1 MADEGR
7 IHIVIDGD
15 ASELKRALKDINSSL
30 SETKDKAQSTG
41 DSMDKSLKSS
51 GSSLK
56 NLGSQ
61 LTKAAAKY
69 ASFAAVAGTA
79 VKVLKSAIEV
89 NAQFERKNSELASV
103 LGTTK
108 EGVKDLSEA
117 AEALGRI
124 TEFTST
130 EVTELQ
136 LSLARLGF
144 TKNQILDMQDTVLK
158 FAGAVNADLG
168 RAADFAG
175 AALRG
180 FGLESKDTGHLLD
193 VMAASTSK
201 SALNFSKLETSM
213 SIIAPVAHSFGLSV
227 EDTVT
232 LLGSLSNAGFD
243 ASSAATATRNILL
256 NLADANGKL
265 AKGLGHTAK
274 SFPEIVDAL
283 RECKERGFDL
293 NATLEMTDK
302 RSVAAFNALIT
313 GAASADELREALG
326 NVDGT
331 LDQMYGTMTDNLVG
345 AVRALKSAW
354 EGLLLSFADEDGV
367 IKKLIDKLTSLV
379 NKITDARK
387 AAQERR
393 NPTIKEVDPIELRE
407 DFMKRADLYGKDAML
422 SMYEEWKAAAEK
434 DLQEATDEY
443 NRAAT
448 AFRNSNFRTGK
459 VRNPLKQA
467 NARRAEAQSYVN
479 ALAGMGEFLNAYEP
493 SSATD
498 DTTNNTTATL
508 TDEQKKAL
516 KRYKEAYEKAMKELW
531 KSVANT
537 SVEAMKDGAAK
548 QLAQIE
554 NERQQALAAIADEE
568 KALKEAA
575 AKSGN
580 RVSAETLAQF
590 EKRRTDTET
599 IAANKRKKVLDEQ
612 KQNEWAYL
620 ESYGSY
626 KERELAIT
634 QRYDKAIED
643 EQDDFKK
650 KTLAKEKEEA
660 LAQLNESR
668 LSYLEQYGTY
678 KERELAITERY
689 NSEIARSND
698 EYTRKS
704 LQKQKEQALREL
716 EQEYDQRYSLIF
728 ANADSMSNTV
738 LKQAIEA
745 TQAAIKKAKDSGD
758 IQALTELYERLREQ
772 MSVQGGRS
780 RGWGWSGIA
789 EGFNLRSSANN
800 KRSQADDLETLA
812 KNAEGTIEVMKEMGL
827 SDEDIEAAREE
838 VEELRAEVQKLRD
851 DATND
856 DANALEF
863 LEKGF
868 NEVGKAMSELG
879 SEMSSFRDGLGGACD
894 TIADIGDGLAAIGS
908 QMDTI
913 GQAFSGQM
921 TTGDAISTVV
931 SGIIQL
937 TSMVAQSIVKNKKA
951 QEEWNRTV
959 EQAEHK
965 YRMLK
970 LEQLDYKQQN
980 IFGVE
985 NPYKKALDG
994 AKQYGEAVK
1003 ALNSQ
1008 VNELANGKVQTGTKK
1023 VVDWA
1028 NVGKGAAVG
1037 VAAGAALG
1045 SIIPGLG
1052 TAIGAAIGGAIGLI
1066 AGAVSTKTVPVFES
1080 LSKKYGQLFN
1090 PDTYEL
1096 NERLLADYDKLD
1108 DATKQIVDNWEEIVE
1123 KAKEAEQQMRD
1134 NFTALSGEVGNQLAD
1149 SLVSAFRN
1157 GELYSAI
1164 DDFHD
1169 KMTGTIEDIMEQL
1182 VFSSTM
1188 GSMFDELED
1197 RMMKSFG
1204 QGGDEDIV
1212 DDLIWMEG
1220 EYQKRLDQYNEA
1232 MSEVQK
1238 SLRGLGYDAWESD
1251 QRTAQTKSAISASQD
1266 SVDESN
1272 ARLTTIQGHTF
1283 ELSENVRIVRA
1294 QHEQLIANMAAL
1306 LEHVQGIHSDTNEI
1320 RQTID
1325 EVREMFRVVKSNVGT
1340 IVDKGVKAL

>member
-15 ASELKRALKDINSSL
+15 ASELKRALRDINSSL
-30 SETKDKAQSTG
+30 NETKGKAESAG
-41 DSMDKSLKSS
+41 SSMDKSLKSAG
-51 GSSLK
+51 GSIK

-61 LTKAAAKY
+61 LTKVAAKY
-69 ASFAAVAGTA
+69 VTFAAAAGAA
-79 VKVLKSAIEV
+79 VKVIKSAVEV

-108 EGVKDLSEA
+108 EGVKDLSNAA
-117 AEALGRI
+117 AELGRV

-136 LSLARLGF
+136 LALARLGF
-144 TKNQILDMQDTVLK
+144 TKTQILDMQGTVLK

-168 RAADFAG
+168 RAANFAG

-201 SALNFSKLETSM
+201 SALDFSKLETSI
-213 SIIAPVAHSFGLSV
+213 SIVAPIAHTFGLQV

-232 LLGSLSNAGFD
+232 LLGALSNAGFD

-274 SFPEIVDAL
+274 NFPEIIEAL
-283 RECKERGFDL
+283 KECQAKGVDL

-302 RSVAAFNALIT
+302 RSVAAFNALIS
-313 GAASADELREALG
+313 GAASADELRAALG

-331 LDQMYGTMTDNLVG
+331 LEQMYGTMTNNLVG
-345 AVRALKSAW
+345 AIRALKSAW
-354 EGLLLSFADEDGV
+354 EGLLLSFNDEDGV
-367 IKKLIDKLTSLV
+367 LQKLINKLTDLL
-379 NKITDARK
+379 NKITDARN
-387 AAQERR
+387 AAKEER
-393 NPTIKEVDPIELRE
+393 NPQPHIVDPVELRE
-407 DFMKRADLYGKDAML
+407 DFMKRADLYGKEAML
-422 SMYEEWKAAAEK
+422 SMYESWKQAAEK
-434 DLQEATDEY
+434 DLEDASDEY

-459 VRNPLKQA
+459 VRNPLKKA
-467 NARRAEAQSYVN
+467 AARKKEVESYVN

-493 SSATD
+493 TEEV
-498 DTTNNTTATL
+498 TTTTTTTTL
-508 TDEQKKAL
+508 TDEQKKAM
-516 KRYKEAYEKAMKELW
+516 KRYGDAYKKAMQELW

-537 SVEAMKDGAAK
+537 SVEAMKEGAAK
-548 QLAQIE
+548 RLAQIR
-554 NERQQALAAIADEE
+554 NEEIQALAAINEE
-568 KALKEAA
+568 ERVLKEAA

-580 RVSAETLAQF
+580 VVSNSTLEQF
-590 EKRRTDTET
+590 EQRRTDTMT
-599 IAANKRKKVLDEQ
+599 IAKNKRQKVLDEQ
-612 KQNEWAYL
+612 QQNEWDYLTAY
-620 ESYGSY
+620 GTY

-634 QRYDKAIED
+634 EKYDKAIED
-643 EQDDFKK
+643 EQDEFKR
-650 KTLAKEKEEA
+650 KTLSKEKEEA
-660 LAQLNESR
+660 LAQLNETR
-668 LSYLEQYGTY
+668 LEYLEQYGTY
-678 KERELAITERY
+678 KERELAITEKY
-689 NSEIARSND
+689 NSLIARSND
-698 EYTRKS
+698 EYEKKTY
-704 LQKQKEQALREL
+704 QKQKESALREL
-716 EQEYDQRYSLIF
+716 EQEYDSRYSLIF
-728 ANADSMSNTV
+728 ANAESLSSTI
-738 LKQAIEA
+738 LQQAIDA
-745 TQAAIKKAKDSGD
+745 TQDAIKKAKESGD
-758 IQALTELYERLREQ
+758 IQALTQLYARLREQ
-772 MSVQGGRS
+772 LSVQGEKT

-789 EGFNLRSSANN
+789 EGFSLRSSAND
-800 KRSQADDLETLA
+800 KRTTADTLETQL
-812 KNAEGTIEVMKEMGL
+812 KSREDILEWMKEVGM
-827 SDEDIEAAREE
+827 SEDKIENARKKI
-838 VEELRAEVQKLRD
+838 EELRAEIQKLRD
-851 DATND
+851 DATED

-868 NEVGKAMSELG
+868 NEVGKALSELG
-879 SEMSSFRDGLGGACD
+879 GEMSSFRDGLGGACD
-894 TIADIGDGLAAIGS
+894 TIADIGDGLSAIGS

-913 GQAFSGQM
+913 GQALSGTM
-921 TTGDAISTVV
+921 STGDAISTVV
-931 SGIIQL
+931 SGVIQL
-937 TSMVAQSIVKNKKA
+937 TSMVAQSIMKNKKA
-951 QEEWNRTV
+951 QEEWNKTI

-965 YRMLK
+965 YRMIQLDK
-970 LEQLDYKQQN
+970 LDYKQQN

-985 NPYKKALDG
+985 NPYKKAIDG
-994 AKQYGEAVK
+994 AKQYSESMK
-1003 ALNSQ
+1003 ALNEQ
-1008 VNELANGKVQTGTKK
+1008 VGKLANGQVQTGTKK
-1023 VVDWA
+1023 VVDWG

-1080 LSKKYGQLFN
+1080 LSKQYGQLFN

-1188 GSMFDELED
+1188 GSMFDEMED

-1294 QHEQLIANMAAL
+1294 QHEQLIANTAAL